1 MAILLQLLTI
11 ALSAIGVV
19 VLVLGLSNNVLSRLI
34 RQRLAVLILKRTKSA
49 STTPGQT
56 DTRRVSN
63 MLDVLSRL
71 SLPQAGWKDSD
82 VQLRFVRAGLRHP
95 NAPRIYFACKTGLT
109 LAALLVAFMLMP
121 LIEPDASWA
130 QWLSTMLSAALM
142 ASFLPDLYLRTRT
155 TARTQRMQNTLPDV
169 IDLLVICTESGL
181 GLDAAIGKVAHE
193 MARSSPD
200 LAEEFY
206 IMGLEIRAGAARMDA
221 LRNLATRANL
231 EELHDLVSMLIQADR
246 FGTSLAVSLRIQSD
260 VMRGKRMQ
268 RAEEIA
274 AKIPT
279 KMLLPLILFIFP
291 VLLMVLIGPAVIQMS
306 KAFTS

>member
-49 STTPGQT
+49 STTPGQA

>member
-1 MAILLQLLTI
+1 MTVLLQLLTI

-19 VLVLGLSNNVLSRLI
+19 MLVLGLSNNVLSRLI
-34 RQRLAVLILKRTKSA
+34 RQRLSALTLKLTKASPSTQGQA
-49 STTPGQT
+49 STH
-56 DTRRVSN
+56 RMSN
-63 MLDVLSRL
+63 MLNVLSRL
-71 SLPQAGWKDSD
+71 SLPEAGWKDSE
-82 VQLRFVRAGLRHP
+82 VQLRFVRAGLRQP
-95 NAPRIYFACKTGLT
+95 NAPRIYFAAKTGLT
-109 LAALLVAFMLMP
+109 LGALLVTFMLVP
-121 LIEPDASWA
+121 LVQPDASWV
-130 QWLSTMLSAALM
+130 QWLSIMLSAALM
-142 ASFLPDLYLRTRT
+142 SSFVPDLYLRLRT
-155 TARTQRMQNTLPDV
+155 SARTQRMQNTLPDV

-181 GLDAAIGKVAHE
+181 GLDAAINKVAHE

-279 KMLLPLILFIFP
+279 KMLLPLIMFIFP
-291 VLLMVLIGPAVIQMS
+291 VLLMALIGPAIIQMS